1 MPGLLNGLRGGEGMA
16 ARGDI
21 KPCPRHPFRAGL
33 ITKYVAPF
41 TPVVWKVVTAR
52 RLPRPRTVQPAEM
65 ISTNP

>member
-1 MPGLLNGLRGGEGMA
+1 MA